1 MPDLETLLR
10 ETKPAPDPA
19 WTLRMDSQVAH
30 RFPTPPSRA
39 RRTLTTIRDH
49 LLAIFASLAVAGVLG
64 IVVVAAFSGVS
75 GGDDEAATSS
85 GSYAA
90 DSAESNSGGASSA
103 PQAAATEEPL
113 AAPTTA
119 PGGVTPERRA
129 QRAVKASASLTL
141 STTPDRVQGITNRAI
156 TIVDQLDGFVQSSEI
171 DQPSPRQAVANLSL
185 RIPSGKLD
193 DGLGRISKLANVQS
207 RTQQTEDLTDQREAL
222 EAAVRDARADR
233 EGLRNRLQKATTD
246 KERARLRALLDR
258 ATRRVTQR
266 TRQVNELGREVS
278 YATVDLEIRGTRSGA
293 GAAAGSDD
301 RWTPGDALGDAVRVL
316 EVVAG
321 VALIVLAILLPI
333 AAIGVLAWIAVRI
346 TTRKRRE
353 RALEGA

>member
-49 LLAIFASLAVAGVLG
+49 LLAIFASLAVAGVIG
-64 IVVVAAFSGVS
+64 IVVVAGFSGMS
-75 GGDDEAATSS
+75 GGGDEAATSS
-85 GSYAA
+85 GSYTA
-90 DSAESNSGGASSA
+90 DSAESSGSGGASSA
-103 PQAAATEEPL
+103 PQAAATADPL
-113 AAPTTA
+113 AAPTTS
-119 PGGVTPERRA
+119 PRGVTR
-129 QRAVKASASLTL
+129 QSSRAVKASASLTL

-156 TIVDQLDGFVQSSEI
+156 TIVDQLGGFVQSSEI
-171 DQPSPRQAVANLSL
+171 DQPSPRSAIANLSL

-222 EAAVRDARADR
+222 EASVRDARADR
-233 EGLRNRLQKATTD
+233 EGLRNRLEKATTD
-246 KERARLRALLDR
+246 KERSRLRALLDR

-293 GAAAGSDD
+293 GAAAADADD

>member
-30 RFPTPPSRA
+30 RFPTPPSRT

-49 LLAIFASLAVAGVLG
+49 LLAIFASLAVAGVIG
-64 IVVVAAFSGVS
+64 IVVVAGFSGMS

-85 GSYAA
+85 GSYTA
-90 DSAESNSGGASSA
+90 DSAESSGGGGASSA
-103 PQAAATEEPL
+103 PQAAATADPL
-113 AAPTTA
+113 STVSPSTL
-119 PGGVTPERRA
+119 ERQDR
-129 QRAVKASASLTL
+129 RAVKASASLTL
-141 STTPDRVQGITNRAI
+141 STSPDRVQGITNRAI
-156 TIVDQLDGFVQSSEI
+156 TIVDQLGGFVQSSEI
-171 DQPSPRQAVANLSL
+171 DQPSSRRAIANLSL
-185 RIPSGKLD
+185 RIPSAKLD

-222 EAAVRDARADR
+222 EASVRDARADR
-233 EGLRNRLQKATTD
+233 EGLRNRLEKATTD

-293 GAAAGSDD
+293 GAAAAGSDD